1 MRMQPTDDNPRKV
14 ALYTTP
20 ETYSAEQL
28 WRMLLGYDRSSALL
42 AASISSRRL
51 GLGLGLGLANPKPNP
66 NPS

>member
-20 ETYSAEQL
+20 ESYSAEQL
-28 WRMLLGYDRSSALL
+28 WRMLLGYDGSSALL

-51 GLGLGLGLANPKPNP
+51 GLGLGLF
-66 NPS
+66 

>member
-28 WRMLLGYDRSSALL
+28 WRMLLGYDLSSALL

-51 GLGLGLGLANPKPNP
+51 GLGLGLGSANPKPNP